1 MGLGIKIKDKGII
14 EIGSLKEELLQN
26 LDNMGFK
33 YKTMFDKVNSSKN
46 VKETIIAIPELDIE
60 ISLENDFTTYIKSKA
75 SEHSILEID
84 DSNKSG
90 MDKLHSVLDA
100 TKKYFDVQEI
110 SINDLNLSNFD
121 IRLIIK
127 DTNYK
132 YRIHL
137 MNTQKGESFIYTI
150 KIV

>member
-46 VKETIIAIPELDIE
+46 VKETIITIPELDIE
-60 ISLENDFTTYIKSKA
+60 ISLENDFVHYIKSKA
-75 SEHSILEID
+75 SEHSIIKIE
-84 DSNKSG
+84 DSAKSD
-90 MDKLHSVLDA
+90 MDKLQSILDA

-110 SINDLNLSNFD
+110 NINDLNLSNFD

-127 DTNYK
+127 DKHYK

>member
-14 EIGSLKEELLQN
+14 EVGSLKEELLQN

-46 VKETIIAIPELDIE
+46 VKETIIIIPELDIE
-60 ISLENDFTTYIKSKA
+60 ISFENDFVLYIKSKA
-75 SEHSILEID
+75 SEHSIIKIE
-84 DSNKSG
+84 DSAKSD
-90 MDKLHSVLDA
+90 MDKLQSILDA

-110 SINDLNLSNFD
+110 NINDLNLSNFD

-127 DTNYK
+127 DKHYK